1 MSSRR
6 VLKAANAIRQVVS
19 TAILTELRD
28 PRVKN
33 VTVTSVEVTPD
44 LRQARVNVSIMG
56 DEKSQQL
63 TLKGLRNAA
72 GFLQSR
78 IGDRIETRYIPKLEF
93 KLDEGVKNSIAV
105 ARILD
110 EVLAKDRKDSPEEV
124 AAEHDEA
131 PSNEAVPDDTDD
143 DTAFES
149 AEDESTMVVDDSK
162 SNPSDP

>member
-28 PRVKN
+28 PRIKN
-33 VTVTSVEVTPD
+33 VTVTGVEVSAD
-44 LRQARVNVSIMG
+44 LRQARVLVSVMG
-56 DEKSQQL
+56 DEKAQHRSIE
-63 TLKGLRNAA
+63 GLQNAA

-93 KLDEGVKNSIAV
+93 KLDSGIKNSIAV

-110 EVLAKDRKDSPEEV
+110 EVLPGEKAADAETHAEERQDPNQTG
-124 AAEHDEA
+124 EDDGHCRESEK
-131 PSNEAVPDDTDD
+131 PSDTDQPPD
-143 DTAFES
+143 LA
-149 AEDESTMVVDDSK
+149 STD
-162 SNPSDP
+162 